1 MLVITWCTFLFA
13 PGMPIL
19 FPIALFGMVV
29 LYITN
34 RIQLAYWHRRP
45 PIYDQKMNETTIGML
60 SVAPALYLLSG
71 AWVFSNQ
78 QAFTNTVQPLKNGE
92 LFQGPQHYVDGLFH
106 NITPASIFL
115 LCFALIALL
124 TILRQIVNCCKI
136 ERFYSTQ
143 KKVARFQVR
152 QRLASFFSSLKRR
165 DRESLIKEELL
176 DRERLNSSK
185 LSKENLAALVLHPRS
200 TS

>member
-1 MLVITWCTFLFA
+1 MFAYKILYSGDEYQIHYQYSQMLVITWCTFLFA
-13 PGMPIL
+13 PGLPIL
-19 FPIALFGMVV
+19 FPIALLGMVV

-92 LFQGPQHYVDGLFH
+92 LFQGP
-106 NITPASIFL
+106 
-115 LCFALIALL
+115 
-124 TILRQIVNCCKI
+124 
-136 ERFYSTQ
+136 
-143 KKVARFQVR
+143 
-152 QRLASFFSSLKRR
+152 
-165 DRESLIKEELL
+165 
-176 DRERLNSSK
+176 
-185 LSKENLAALVLHPRS
+185 
-200 TS
+200 